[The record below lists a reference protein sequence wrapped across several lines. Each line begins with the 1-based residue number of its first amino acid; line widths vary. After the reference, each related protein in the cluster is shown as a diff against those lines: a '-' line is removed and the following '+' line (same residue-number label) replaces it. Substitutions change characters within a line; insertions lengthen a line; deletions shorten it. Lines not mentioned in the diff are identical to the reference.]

1 MQLSYN
7 VIKHTA
13 VNNKITVS
21 PPSIDKFIDTNIK
34 NKEEI
39 NIEEIVEKIKKQAEL
54 DAKKIIN
61 EANKNALEI
70 INNAKK
76 NSEKI
81 LEEAK
86 SEGYKEGLN
95 KGYNDG
101 YSKAILDS
109 KEEAHKIIEEANQ
122 YLDGIYAEVNNYIEK
137 SKEDIINL
145 AIEIAKEVLKSE
157 LSISNEAIINC
168 AQKALSKVK
177 QKSNIILKTSI
188 NDYKIIKLRQQELE
202 QFIDS
207 SSTLII
213 VADSKLKNG
222 DIFIETNNGIIDATI
237 ETQLKTISNK
247 LLKE

>member
-7 VIKHTA
+7 VIKHTS
-13 VNNKITVS
+13 VSDKITLS
-21 PPSIDKFIDTNIK
+21 PPSIDKFINTNIK
-34 NKEEI
+34 NKDEI
-39 NIEEIVEKIKKQAEL
+39 NIEEIVEEIKKNAEF

-70 INNAKK
+70 INNAKH
-76 NSEKI
+76 NSKKI

-86 SEGYKEGLN
+86 EEGYKEGLT

-101 YSKAILDS
+101 YNKAILEA
-109 KEEAHKIIEEANQ
+109 KEEAYKIIEKANK
-122 YLDGIYAEVNNYIEK
+122 YLEGIYTEVNGYVEK
-137 SKEDIINL
+137 SKDDIINL
-145 AIEIAKEVLKSE
+145 AVEIAKEVLKSE
-157 LSISNEAIINC
+157 LSISSEAIINC

-188 NDYKIIKLRQQELE
+188 NDYKILKLRQEELE

-207 SSTLII
+207 SSALII
-213 VADSKLKNG
+213 VADSNLQNG
-222 DIFIETNNGIIDATI
+222 DIYLETNNGIIDATV
-237 ETQLKTISNK
+237 ETQLKTILNK